1 MKMYGKVLVPLDGSE
16 LAECALTHV
25 KNLLKEGS
33 AREMTLLNVVK
44 VDVPWADMYEGVY
57 DSHFDIDAIRVPLVS
72 AAEKYLADVKARLAS
87 EGITVK
93 TDWVEAVRPAYAITE
108 YAQKNGM
115 NLIVMATHGYTG
127 MKRML
132 LGSVASGVL
141 HMSPV
146 PVLLIRPESCRT

>member
-1 MKMYGKVLVPLDGSE
+1 MYRKVLVPLDGSE
-16 LAECALTHV
+16 LAECALLHV

-33 AREMTLLNVVK
+33 AGEMTVLNVVK
-44 VDVPWADMYEGVY
+44 VDIPWADMYEGVY
-57 DSHFDIDAIRVPLVS
+57 DRNFDIAAIRAPLVS
-72 AAEKYLADVKARLAS
+72 ASEKYLANIKLRLAS

-93 TDWVEAVRPAYAITE
+93 TDWVEAIRPAYAISD

-146 PVLLIRPESCRT
+146 PVLLIRPESCRA